1 MVEFKIKFKNKNS
14 ETFQKLKEN
23 KITVISY
30 NIEINYDTISKDVSR
45 VTKNV
50 LLDDKKTFADMKIK
64 SIDFDEGSAIIIVY
78 DDKHNDIMNSPNAR
92 LFINSINSTAITHFT
107 IMEVI

>member
-1 MVEFKIKFKNKNS
+1 
-14 ETFQKLKEN
+14 
-23 KITVISY
+23 
-30 NIEINYDTISKDVSR
+30 
-45 VTKNV
+45 
-50 LLDDKKTFADMKIK
+50 MKIK